1 MNENKYM
8 NQQGLD
14 YNTERPA
21 MIMPEYGREIQKMVD
36 HAVTLPTK
44 EERQCCAETIVKLMI
59 AKSIQP
65 VNDENSRQAIWD
77 HLYIMSY
84 QQLDIDWPYDVSN
97 AEKITGKPQPI
108 AMVPHNEHVR
118 VRHYGHLVEKL
129 FEKLKT
135 MPEGEELDELIRLTA
150 HQMKRN
156 LMLWGH
162 GSAEDDRVFSDMR
175 TYTDGRIII
184 DSSNFKFD
192 PIIISPEEAAGNRKK
207 RKK

>member
-1 MNENKYM
+1 
-8 NQQGLD
+8 
-14 YNTERPA
+14 
-21 MIMPEYGREIQKMVD
+21 MPEYGREIQKMVD

-44 EERQCCAETIVKLMI
+44 EERQRCAETIVKLMT
-59 AKSIQP
+59 AKSAQP
-65 VNDENSRQAIWD
+65 VTDENSRQAIWD
-77 HLYIMSY
+77 HLYMMSS
-84 QQLDIDWPYDVSN
+84 QKLDIDWPYDVSN

-108 AMVPHNEHVR
+108 PLAPHNDHVR

-162 GSAEDDRVFSDMR
+162 GSAEDDRVFADMK
-175 TYTDGRIII
+175 TYTNGRILI

-192 PIIISPEEAAGNRKK
+192 PIVISSEDKEAVGNKKK

>member
-1 MNENKYM
+1 M
-8 NQQGLD
+8 NQEGLD
-14 YNTERPA
+14 YNTQRPA
-21 MIMPEYGREIQKMVD
+21 MTMPEYGREIQKMVD

-44 EERQCCAETIVKLMI
+44 EERQRCAETIVKLMI
-59 AKSIQP
+59 AKSIQS
-65 VNDENSRQAIWD
+65 VNDDNSRQAIWD
-77 HLYIMSY
+77 HLYIMSG
-84 QQLDIDWPYDVSN
+84 QQLDIDWPYDVTN
-97 AEKITGKPQPI
+97 AEKITSKPQPI
-108 AMVPHNEHVR
+108 PLTQRDERVR
-118 VRHYGHLVEKL
+118 VRHYGHLVEKM

-135 MPEGEELDELIRLTA
+135 MPEGDELDELIRLTA

-162 GSAEDDRVFSDMR
+162 GSAEDERVFADMQ

-192 PIIISPEEAAGNRKK
+192 PINVAPDDKETTGNRKK